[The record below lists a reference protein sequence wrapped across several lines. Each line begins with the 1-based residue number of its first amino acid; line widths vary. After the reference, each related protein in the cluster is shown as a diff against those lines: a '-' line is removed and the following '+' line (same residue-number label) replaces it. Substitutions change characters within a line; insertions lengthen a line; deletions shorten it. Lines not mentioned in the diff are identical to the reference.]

1 MDIVP
6 DESDGRSVR
15 TEMREST
22 EVTSLQ
28 IWPFEANAIRDNH
41 LGMLQTLKRVVENRQ
56 KEQL

>member
-1 MDIVP
+1 MLYV
-6 DESDGRSVR
+6 GSVR

-28 IWPFEANAIRDNH
+28 IWHFEANAIRDNH

-56 KEQL
+56 KEKL